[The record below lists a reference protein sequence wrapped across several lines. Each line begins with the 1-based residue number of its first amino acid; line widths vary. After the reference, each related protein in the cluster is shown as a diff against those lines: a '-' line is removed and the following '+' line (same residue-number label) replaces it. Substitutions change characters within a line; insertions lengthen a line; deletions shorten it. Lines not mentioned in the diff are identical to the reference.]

1 MTLSNDIIIHQSALA
16 MSFNNTRK
24 VSKPFCK
31 VCCDAGK
38 PEAEYTSHFVRS
50 SPAADSVVVCPTLLA
65 QECRYCHAPGHTV
78 KFCKVLEK
86 FKREEEKAMRKSPNM
101 TTKPQP
107 ATKKANGFAVLD
119 LDSEDERPQSKKPQS
134 KEEYPV
140 LKEAAKPVAKL
151 VAKPVAV
158 SAPSYAQMAAK
169 PEAQISDVQNEN
181 LLMIQ
186 LKKSCV
192 AVGAA
197 PKPVKKSWADWS
209 DSDSDEE

>member
-1 MTLSNDIIIHQSALA
+1 
-16 MSFNNTRK
+16 MSFTRN

-31 VCCDAGK
+31 VCSDAGK

-65 QECRYCHAPGHTV
+65 QECRYCHGRGHTV
-78 KFCKVLEK
+78 KFCKVLDK
-86 FKREEEKAMRKSPNM
+86 FKREEEKAMRKSPN
-101 TTKPQP
+101 TTKKPQP
-107 ATKKANGFAVLD
+107 VAKKSNGFAVLD
-119 LDSEDERPQSKKPQS
+119 LESEDERPSKRPQP

-140 LKEAAKPVAKL
+140 LKEVVKPAAKPA
-151 VAKPVAV
+151 AKPVAV

-169 PEAQISDVQNEN
+169 PEAQIKDVEDEN

>member
-1 MTLSNDIIIHQSALA
+1 MLVSNSIIKHQPALA

-50 SPAADSVVVCPTLLA
+50 SPAPDSVVVCPTLLE
-65 QECRYCHAPGHTV
+65 QECRYCHGRGHTV

-86 FKREEEKAMRKSPNM
+86 FKREGAKEMREKPEQVV
-101 TTKPQP
+101 TQKPQP
-107 ATKKANGFAVLD
+107 TKKPNRFAVLD
-119 LDSEDERPQSKKPQS
+119 IGSDDERAPKKPQP

-140 LKEAAKPVAKL
+140 LKEVVKPAPKL
-151 VAKPVAV
+151 VAV
-158 SAPSYAQMAAK
+158 SAPSYAEMAAK
-169 PEAQISDVQNEN
+169 PEAQINVQDEN
-181 LLMIQ
+181 MLMVQ

-192 AVGAA
+192 AVGATA
-197 PKPVKKSWADWS
+197 KPVKKSWADWS
-209 DSDSDEE
+209 DSDDE